1 MLLLGAMFLMFQSPE
16 EVSTR
21 SPPPLRAFPLNL
33 GTLQRV
39 MLVLQAPGPPG
50 SVSSIG
56 SYLDV
61 TWKWSRRLHQGS

>member
-21 SPPPLRAFPLNL
+21 SLPPPRPHLRAFPLNL

-39 MLVLQAPGPPG
+39 MLVLA
-50 SVSSIG
+50 SIG
-56 SYLDV
+56 SYLDI
-61 TWKWSRRLHQGS
+61 T